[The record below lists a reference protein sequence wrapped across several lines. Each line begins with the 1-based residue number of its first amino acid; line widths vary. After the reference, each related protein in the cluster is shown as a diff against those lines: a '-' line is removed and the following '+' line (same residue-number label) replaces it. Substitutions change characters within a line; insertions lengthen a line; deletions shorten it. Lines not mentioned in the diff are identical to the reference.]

1 MDEVIRASGLVK
13 RFDDRTALSGLDL
26 SVDRGALYGLVGPNG
41 AGKTTLI
48 RILCGLLAPDAGT
61 AQVLGWKVPSFR
73 VRSQVG
79 YMPQGIALYS
89 DLTVRQNLAFFGELY
104 DLPRR
109 TLTERMEEVL
119 SLVQL
124 LDRADQAVGGL
135 SGGMQRRVSL
145 ALSLLHKPQLL
156 FLDEPTVGVDPR
168 MRHTFWEH
176 FEMLSDQD
184 VTLFVT
190 THIIDEAAHCRTI
203 GFLNQGRLLTQGTP
217 DDILEHTG
225 AESLEAAYAA
235 LETMEAA

>member
-48 RILCGLLAPDAGT
+48 RILCGLLAPDEGS

-79 YMPQGIALYS
+79 YMPQGIALYA

-109 TLTERMEEVL
+109 TLGERIDEVL

-124 LDRADQAVGGL
+124 LDRADQPVGGL
-135 SGGMQRRVSL
+135 AGGMQRRVSL

-176 FEMLSDQD
+176 FEALADQD
-184 VTLFVT
+184 VTLLVT
-190 THIIDEAAHCRTI
+190 THIIDEASHCRTI
-203 GFLNQGRLLTQGTP
+203 GFLNQGKLLTQGTP
-217 DDILEHTG
+217 DEILERTG
-225 AESLEAAYAA
+225 ADSLEGAYAA